1 MLLFLVFFMLF
12 QYLQTSSQLN
22 FILKKTHFVADISV
36 SSCACLSHCYIHF
49 GKKHFS

>member
-1 MLLFLVFFMLF
+1 MLLFLFFMLF

-36 SSCACLSHCYIHF
+36 SSCACLSHCYTLF